1 MAFMVGY
8 WYYKYKIED
17 RDIGVIDAIP
27 LEEAEE
33 IKFPAVSLCFED
45 PFLEKNL
52 KEINSNITGQT
63 FRQYL
68 AGELYDE
75 TYVSIDYS
83 EHGW

>member
-1 MAFMVGY
+1 MNPSKRKTLKSCFSIVCMIVVAFMVGY

-45 PFLEKNL
+45 PFLEKNF
-52 KEINSNITGQT
+52 KKVNSNITGQT
-63 FRQYL
+63 FHQ
-68 AGELYDE
+68 
-75 TYVSIDYS
+75 
-83 EHGW
+83 H